1 MKILWIVCV
10 LVLAGCTAAPAGTV
24 PRTPAASTT
33 PAASPTES
41 DLDDEEDE
49 DASDD
54 RASTVLDVAVAGP
67 DAAWAVGYAVTAEDE
82 PPNGVLLRM
91 DRDGWR
97 VDQRLSKRFPDAIDS
112 IVSGVDADGPNEV
125 WAVGDTGDL
134 NEDSEDVRLPFALR
148 WDGRRWKT
156 FKPAQLPKVGA
167 LADVAVDGSRAFL
180 IGRRGEG
187 KMSVPVL
194 VTWNGRR
201 FGKQEVPRG
210 GRFRAVD
217 AGAGQVW
224 IAGSSSSGRCADS
237 RPAIWHSATPGS
249 APVEMRLPA
258 LGQGMLRHIWQNR
271 PSDVWA
277 VGERST
283 SGDCDEYGT
292 GKPLILHWNGSSWT
306 QVEPPRWKGSL
317 YGVAA
322 VGEDDVWAVGYE
334 QDVTTEVTLLHYD
347 GRRWKRKAGYTEG
360 GSNVSGLA
368 RVDANLLLAA
378 GDR

>member
-1 MKILWIVCV
+1 MKILWLVCV
-10 LVLAGCTAAPAGTV
+10 LALAGCTAAPAGTV
-24 PRTPAASTT
+24 PQTPAASTT
-33 PAASPTES
+33 LATSPTANHPG
-41 DLDDEEDE
+41 EEDE
-49 DASDD
+49 NASDGS
-54 RASTVLDVAVAGP
+54 ANTVLDVAVGGP

-82 PPNGVLLRM
+82 PRNGVLLRM

-97 VDQRLSKRFPDAIDS
+97 VDQRLHERFPDALDS

-125 WAVGDTGDL
+125 WAVGDIGDL
-134 NEDSEDVRLPFALR
+134 DEDSEEVRLPFALR

-156 FKPAQLPKVGA
+156 FRPAQLPTVGA

-180 IGRRGEG
+180 IGRRREG
-187 KMSVPVL
+187 KTSVPVL
-194 VTWNGRR
+194 MTWNGRR
-201 FGKQEVPRG
+201 FSKREVPGG
-210 GRFRAVD
+210 GRFHAVD

-258 LGQGMLRHIWQNR
+258 LGKGMLRHIWQNR

-277 VGERST
+277 VGERGA

-292 GKPLILHWNGSSWT
+292 GKPLILHWNGSFWT
-306 QVEPPRWKGSL
+306 QVQSPSWKGSL
-317 YGVAA
+317 YGIAA

-334 QDVTTEVTLLHYD
+334 QDVTSEVTLLHYN

-360 GSNVSGLA
+360 GSNVFGLA
-368 RVDANLLLAA
+368 RIDANLLLAT
-378 GDR
+378 GNR